1 MILKSAKPDGP
12 FELVGPDAGTP
23 AEQRALD
30 GTPFVERGE
39 NWLVYCHE
47 WDQVGDG
54 KILAVKMKSDW
65 SGRDGD
71 PITLFKASDAA
82 WGVETTFH
90 GKTGRVTDGPCLYR
104 TRDGRLLMLWSSFTG
119 EKKSYAIGLAESM
132 SGRLQ
137 GPWRQQPQP
146 WLSEHGGHCMMFTN
160 FAGQLMLTWHQP
172 NDGNERAHF
181 KPIAEVEG
189 TLKLL
194 APGESVVSAARWSAN
209 IKGKRVL
216 LVGGGKHHDYPQWFN
231 ETDAA
236 TLRAAGFDVLYTCEP
251 ETATRLLPSADALVF
266 SSGLGWPATAEFRAA
281 YEQHRAAGKGIV
293 GLHSGLWIN
302 WRDWPQHNRGFGLAV
317 NSHPPAADYTITKLI
332 KDHPLSAALPDTFVV
347 TDELYHVESFPQ
359 GAPVK
364 VIAETSPSPKTNK
377 RHASFWYVDE
387 PSVRVACI
395 VIGHD
400 GRTHTTDVFKKLLT
414 DTVRWA
420 AAK

>member
-1 MILKSAKPDGP
+1 
-12 FELVGPDAGTP
+12 
-23 AEQRALD
+23 
-30 GTPFVERGE
+30 
-39 NWLVYCHE
+39 
-47 WDQVGDG
+47 
-54 KILAVKMKSDW
+54 
-65 SGRDGD
+65 
-71 PITLFKASDAA
+71 
-82 WGVETTFH
+82 
-90 GKTGRVTDGPCLYR
+90 
-104 TRDGRLLMLWSSFTG
+104 
-119 EKKSYAIGLAESM
+119 
-132 SGRLQ
+132 
-137 GPWRQQPQP
+137 
-146 WLSEHGGHCMMFTN
+146 MMFTN
-160 FAGQLMLTWHQP
+160 FTGQLMLTWHQP

-302 WRDWPQHNRGFGLAV
+302 WRDWPQHNRWFGLAA